1 MLVDLGETRLAR
13 SINSLVWI
21 LTNLIGLSVVLLVVL
36 TSGSHVLHAMGLI
49 IVVLFPDHRIN
60 ILAVNAHF
68 EEKSVASHNV
78 RIF

>member
-13 SINSLVWI
+13 SINSLAWI
-21 LTNLIGLSVVLLVVL
+21 LMNLIGLSVVPLVVL
-36 TSGSHVLHAMGLI
+36 TSGSHVLHARI

-68 EEKSVASHNV
+68 KEQSEASHNV